1 MRFVF
6 LETPLFT
13 RLLPGYLDDE
23 SYMALQQV
31 LLRQPERGPVMA
43 GTGGFRKL
51 RWKDI
56 RRGKGSRGGLRVIY
70 YVLEPEQ
77 QIWLFTVYDKDEA
90 DDLTLEQ
97 CQLLKNAIR
106 EELRARKASP

>member
-13 RLLPGYLDDE
+13 RLLPQYLDDE
-23 SYMALQQV
+23 AYRALQRA
-31 LLRQPERGPVMA
+31 LMAQPDQGRVMA

-51 RWKDI
+51 RWRDE

-70 YVLEPEQ
+70 Y
-77 QIWLFTVYDKDEA
+77 W
-90 DDLTLEQ
+90 
-97 CQLLKNAIR
+97 NASAKFGSSR
-106 EELRARKASP
+106 STTKAKQTI